1 MLETSETGEKLVVAI
16 ICRDDCCA
24 LGEWLHGVGQTLYGT
39 RFEFQN
45 LLDKHKN
52 FHFVTSIGNVM
63 WLMGGPIAGGKVH
76 GIWPGLSPAALYE
89 GRDLAVTTDFRQ
101 VISEVVHEHLLLQ
114 DSKVQ
119 DVFPM
124 YTGTAQN
131 RLGLIRT

>member
-1 MLETSETGEKLVVAI
+1 MPACL
-16 ICRDDCCA
+16 R
-24 LGEWLHGVGQTLYGT
+24 
-39 RFEFQN
+39 
-45 LLDKHKN
+45 
-52 FHFVTSIGNVM
+52 
-63 WLMGGPIAGGKVH
+63 PIAGGKVH

-101 VISEVVHEHLLLQ
+101 VISEMVHDHLLLQ

-124 YTGTAQN
+124 YTGTAQS